1 MRRFAAN
8 RLCNLADLNIL
19 RNQVV
24 EIDETDRKVVGVFTL
39 EEEIRHTEWLGGIFI
54 LSNHVPVRRAH
65 ESFADFLKREAEVYS
80 SCQEEPLKAYH
91 ITAFDVRSMEFTSSS
106 RIVLL

>member
-1 MRRFAAN
+1 MI
-8 RLCNLADLNIL
+8 LL

-24 EIDETDRKVVGVFTL
+24 EIEEADRRVVGVFTL

-54 LSNHVPVRRAH
+54 LSNHVPIRRAQ
-65 ESFADFLKREAEVYS
+65 ESFADFLKREAEANS
-80 SCQEEPLKAYH
+80 SYLEEPLKAYH

-106 RIVLL
+106 RVVLL